1 VARPCDVNASEAE
14 RIAAIQRRLA
24 VAFAGGYKVLY
35 DLDNSEDYKN
45 FAWVKRFRG
54 CAPLFSIKNDM
65 DDREATAVGAIV
77 RYTYIRDKEYWD
89 SDESER

>member
-1 VARPCDVNASEAE
+1 MASPFDVNASETE
-14 RIAAIQRRLA
+14 RIAAIQRMLA

-35 DLDNSEDYKN
+35 DLNNPEDYKN

-65 DDREATAVGAIV
+65 DDREAIAVGAIV
-77 RYTYIRDKEYWD
+77 RYTYTWDKEEGD
-89 SDESER
+89 SDERI